1 MLGTTTL
8 LGVRSLPST
17 TGRVE
22 AECNGSSPTALKGP
36 GSVVVNF
43 WYAPSREIPT
53 EDPMPRPISCA
64 VFMTF
69 VLALLSA
76 ACTRQAPAPGAEAQP
91 PVVDK
96 SRLAVFAPLPAS
108 VPGAAGAPSE
118 EMVTLGR
125 MLYYEPRLSKSQTI
139 SCNTCHDLAKYGVD
153 GEPTSDGHKGQTGT
167 RNSPTVFNAAA
178 HFAQFWDGRAV
189 DVEEQAKGPVV
200 NPIEMAMPGES
211 AVVAV
216 LESMPEYVDL
226 FEKAFPN
233 DKKPVTYD
241 NMAKAIGAF
250 ERKLMTPSRWDALLG
265 GDQNALTPAETVGL
279 RTFLDAGCQ
288 TCHSGALLGGTSYQ
302 RLGAVRPHPNAAD
315 LGRYGVTKNQAD
327 KAVFKVPSLRN
338 VEKTGPYYHDGT
350 VTSIEQAVRD
360 MAEYELGKTLTHEQT
375 TEIVEFLKV
384 LTGRIDDEYIKP
396 PVLPKSTA
404 KTPKPDISN

>member
-1 MLGTTTL
+1 M
-8 LGVRSLPST
+8 RK
-17 TGRVE
+17 
-22 AECNGSSPTALKGP
+22 PT
-36 GSVVVNF
+36 
-43 WYAPSREIPT
+43 
-53 EDPMPRPISCA
+53 SCA
-64 VFMTF
+64 APMLVALA
-69 VLALLSA
+69 VLAA
-76 ACTRQAPAPGAEAQP
+76 ACARHPPAPAAEAQP
-91 PVVDK
+91 PAVDK
-96 SRLAVFAPLPAS
+96 ARLAAFAPLPGS
-108 VPGAAGAPSE
+108 VPGAGGAPSD

-139 SCNTCHDLAKYGVD
+139 SCNTCHDLARYGVD
-153 GEPTSDGHKGQTGT
+153 GEPTADGHKGQEGP

-189 DVEEQAKGPVV
+189 DVEEQAKGPVL
-200 NPIEMAMPGES
+200 NPIEMAMPSEA

-216 LESMPEYVDL
+216 LESMPEYVAL
-226 FEKAFPN
+226 FKKAFPQ
-233 DKKPVTYD
+233 DKKPVTFD

-279 RTFLDAGCQ
+279 KTFLDAGCQ

-302 RLGAVRPHPNAAD
+302 RLGAVKPHPNTVDA
-315 LGRYGVTKNQAD
+315 GRYEVTKNEAD
-327 KAVFKVPSLRN
+327 RSMFKVPSLRN
-338 VEKTGPYYHDGT
+338 IEKTGPYYHDGT

-360 MAEYELGKTLTHEQT
+360 MAEYELGKTLTPGEISQ
-375 TEIVEFLKV
+375 IVEFLKV
-384 LTGRIDDEYIKP
+384 LTGRIDEEYIKP